1 MGSKNGYPDQKM
13 IGAKKKAKKKARSNL
28 IYIL

>member
-13 IGAKKKAKKKARSNL
+13 KRAKKKAKKKRAVVL
-28 IYIL
+28 LYIL